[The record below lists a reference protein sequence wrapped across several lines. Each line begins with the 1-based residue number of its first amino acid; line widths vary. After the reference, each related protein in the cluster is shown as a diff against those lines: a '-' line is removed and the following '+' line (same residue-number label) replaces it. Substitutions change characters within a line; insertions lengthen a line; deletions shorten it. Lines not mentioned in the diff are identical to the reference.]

1 MRVKSHL
8 GAQVFARTPG
18 RLFTGTFK
26 ALFSDFDAFIRIV
39 WAWYLLVAVLSV
51 AGRLFAAQS
60 VAVTAVTALVFLCAS
75 ASIAVA
81 WHRNLL
87 LRESPTS
94 MHLAFGRREVSYVLK
109 TVLILL
115 IMAVPAT
122 ILAVLAVLFANKG
135 SLVTLVVV
143 ALLVSL
149 LLTPPFMRMCLVLHA
164 TALDEKL
171 GIAEAFRDSE
181 GLGLPMAVAGI
192 AIGLIVGAL
201 EYGLGSFVGL
211 FAGGSLFGVVAL
223 FILSVALQIAVTALQ
238 IGVLTGGYYI
248 LRERQ
253 MAQGAGS
260 PVA

>member
-1 MRVKSHL
+1 M
-8 GAQVFARTPG
+8 FARVTG

-39 WAWYLLVAVLSV
+39 WAWYLLVAVLSI
-51 AGRLFAAQS
+51 AGRLFIAQS

-87 LRESPTS
+87 LRESPAS
-94 MHLAFGRREVSYVLK
+94 MHLAFGRREVSYMLK

-122 ILAVLAVLFANKG
+122 ILVMLAVLFANKG
-135 SLVTLVVV
+135 SVVTFVIAAVLI
-143 ALLVSL
+143 SL
-149 LLTPPFMRMCLVLHA
+149 LLTPPFMRMCLVLPA

-181 GLGLPMAVAGI
+181 GLGLPMAIAGI
-192 AIGLIVGAL
+192 AVGLIVSAL
-201 EYGLGSFVGL
+201 QYGLGWFAGL
-211 FAGGSLFGVVAL
+211 FGGGSLFGFIAL
-223 FILSVALQIAVTALQ
+223 FILTVALQIAVTALQ

-253 MAQGAGS
+253 AAEGAG
-260 PVA
+260 PPAAD

>member
-1 MRVKSHL
+1 M
-8 GAQVFARTPG
+8 FARTTG

-26 ALFSDFDAFIRIV
+26 ALFSDFDAFIRIA

-51 AGRLFAAQS
+51 AGHLFAAQS
-60 VAVTAVTALVFLCAS
+60 VAVTIVTVLAFLCAS

-87 LRESPTS
+87 LREAPAS
-94 MHLAFGRREVSYVLK
+94 MHLAFGRRELAYLLK
-109 TVLILL
+109 TLL
-115 IMAVPAT
+115 IMLIMVVPMA
-122 ILAVLAVLFANKG
+122 ILLAVSMPFLAGASPITF
-135 SLVTLVVV
+135 LVGGG
-143 ALLVSL
+143 LVSL